1 MTNNNLMPEN
11 REQYTPEEE
20 STPKTLYHGSV
31 TAGIEILEPR
41 RRSIP
46 GGADPETQPK
56 LTYASDNPAF
66 AAAHSFLWG
75 SNEGFELS
83 VEKSGVLFRVP
94 ADQQA
99 RLNVPVHIYTVSGE
113 HFGLTPGEGTGHTFH
128 SDQPT
133 KPTAV
138 ESFATVQEA
147 IEHFGG
153 RVEFYNKDES

>member
-1 MTNNNLMPEN
+1 MPEDS
-11 REQYTPEEE
+11 EQHTPEEGAVPE
-20 STPKTLYHGSV
+20 ILYHGSV
-31 TAGIEILEPR
+31 TAGIEEFEPR

-46 GGADPETQPK
+46 GGADSETQPK

-83 VEKSGVLFRVP
+83 VENDGVLFRVP
-94 ADQQA
+94 ADQRD
-99 RLNVPVHIYTVSGE
+99 RLNVLVKVYTLPGE
-113 HFGLTPGEGTGHTFH
+113 HFALTPGEGTGHTFH
-128 SDQPT
+128 TDQPT
-133 KPTAV
+133 KPTAA

-153 RVEFYNKDES
+153 RVEFYDKNEA